1 MNHSNESRNESADAQ
16 GSANKRNSVIQLGSR
31 ADEVLN
37 ERGALTNSDVL
48 TMSQTQQKNG
58 DVLGTLKGER
68 FRREIELRVAAG
80 ETTITLDLSRD
91 HDLSDETV
99 EELEKLRDRLKNEK
113 GVTLILTGLNAKRKR
128 ELTDEG
134 MTNQDLTLVTVDEGA
149 QVLAEQEK
157 LAA

>member
-1 MNHSNESRNESADAQ
+1 
-16 GSANKRNSVIQLGSR
+16 
-31 ADEVLN
+31 
-37 ERGALTNSDVL
+37 
-48 TMSQTQQKNG
+48 MSQTQQKNG